1 MTPVEIVKGEGPV
14 ILAQPHSG
22 TFMPPEIVSRLNE
35 RGKALADTDWHV
47 DRLYDGLLP
56 DATVVRANFHRYA
69 IDANR
74 DPSGAS
80 LYPGQNTTGLV
91 PLVDFEGA
99 PIWTEEPDEDE
110 IDRRRIEFHA
120 AYHLAL
126 AAEIDRVREAHGVA
140 VLYDCH
146 SIRSQLSFLFEGTL
160 PDLNIGTNNG
170 ATCANVLEE
179 AVADIC
185 AASGFSHVVNGRF
198 RGGWTTRHY
207 GKPETRVHAIQ
218 MEIAQSAYLES
229 ETAPF
234 AYDEA
239 KAEKLRAV
247 LKEILQRINALAR
260 DGKLN
265 GADDE

>member
-1 MTPVEIVKGEGPV
+1 MNKVDVITGEGPL

-22 TFMPPEIVSRLNE
+22 THIPAGIEARLNE
-35 RGKALADTDWHV
+35 RGRALADTDWHV

-56 DATVVRANFHRYA
+56 DATIVRANFHRYV

-80 LYPGQNTTGLV
+80 LYPDQNTTGLV
-91 PLVDFEGA
+91 PAVDFDGR
-99 PIWTEEPDEDE
+99 PIWTEEPGAEDIE
-110 IDRRRIEFHA
+110 RRRIEFHA

-126 AAEIDRVREAHGVA
+126 AAEIDRVRDLHGVA

-146 SIRSQLSFLFEGTL
+146 SIRSQIPFLFEGTL
-160 PDLNIGTNNG
+160 PDLNTGTNNG
-170 ATCANVLEE
+170 ATCAKEME
-179 AVADIC
+179 TAVAEIC

-207 GKPETRVHAIQ
+207 GEPQADVHAIQ
-218 MEIAQSAYLES
+218 MEIAQSCYLEN
-229 ETAPF
+229 ERAPF
-234 AYDEA
+234 AYDAA
-239 KAEKLRAV
+239 KAEKLRTT
-247 LKEILQRINALAR
+247 LKQILERIERLAL

-265 GADDE
+265 GNGQ